1 MAIVK
6 SSFKNIQMCFVNY
19 FIFIIF
25 AMFIICTMNIN
36 GLNNRSKQQ
45 QVIGFMKYHRID
57 ILLIQEHN
65 IRDVN
70 AIGMNSMI
78 SVILVL
84 IWQCVIKVE
93 QPY

>member
-36 GLNNRSKQQ
+36 GLNNRIKQQ
-45 QVIGFMKYHRID
+45 QVIGFMKYHRIES
-57 ILLIQEHN
+57 LH
-65 IRDVN
+65 V
-70 AIGMNSMI
+70 AVCGTKFSSNSEELW
-78 SVILVL
+78 VRL
-84 IWQCVIKVE
+84 
-93 QPY
+93 